1 MKSSATFTRA
11 LLLWASAFVL
21 ASAAQARDVV
31 LHLPIDAALADPGTR
46 LVVGDVSLRF
56 GAASAA
62 NADVVARD
70 VQVDGGAEPVRE
82 NPNQRDSKRPG
93 DESVCQAA
101 FQDVMRRLA
110 AAVRQAGAVA
120 AVGIVWDY
128 KGQVRDDAAAY
139 ECHAGT
145 FHSYVALRAQLTRAL
160 PQTLPVPVPP
170 KSGYAELVNLDAVP
184 TTQAGKDRYAH
195 FLTLPKPRA
204 FALVEDGSWRFW
216 ADTPDAANKL
226 FEDCTRLGRRCWLYA
241 IDDNV
246 VWQAD
251 ERRRI
256 SSAAQLRA
264 LTEPIAPKDEHQ

>member
-1 MKSSATFTRA
+1 MKSSAMFTRA
-11 LLLWASAFVL
+11 LLVWASAFVL
-21 ASAAQARDVV
+21 ASTAQARDVI
-31 LHLPIDAALADPGTR
+31 LRLPIDAALADPGTR
-46 LVVGDVSLRF
+46 LVVGDVTLRF
-56 GAASAA
+56 GVASATT
-62 NADVVARD
+62 ADIVARD
-70 VQVDGGAEPVRE
+70 VQIDGGAEPVRE
-82 NPNQRDSKRPG
+82 NASQRDSKPPS

-101 FQDVMRRLA
+101 FQDAMKRLA
-110 AAVRQAGAVA
+110 AAVRQAGAIA

-139 ECHAGT
+139 ECHAGS

-160 PQTLPVPVPP
+160 PQTLPRLVPP
-170 KSGYAELVNLDAVP
+170 KSGFAELADLDAVP

-204 FALVEDGSWRFW
+204 FALLEDGSWRFW
-216 ADTPDAANKL
+216 ADTPDAASKL
-226 FEDCTRLGRRCWLYA
+226 FEDCSRLGKRCWLYA

-256 SSAAQLRA
+256 SSVAQLRA